1 MAEQIGN
8 RNLKEQEGRD
18 AMIAAAII
26 VPVVTL
32 AAVGY
37 VVAGLMGLSATT
49 SPIHL
54 LSLTTVQDFGLAH
67 FARIW
72 GITPNPGIRFDV
84 VYGLTLTAV
93 GSLARLVWS
102 YVAQARAKRNPQ
114 LVPMRQLSRAHLR
127 RLTSSGGLGMVALL
141 WLVVVGA
148 TSLVAGNALGGV
160 VLGTALSVELSIYL
174 AYQLAGG
181 QASAELPKDRFVLGN
196 TAGSFVM
203 APPNQALMI
212 FAGPRSGKSSG
223 LIIPNVLHLDESS
236 LVFTSTRSDILVK
249 TAKHRSQLG
258 TVWLY
263 DPMHLTNPL
272 PDGVQRIN
280 WTPMSGCEF
289 LTVALR
295 HSDEFTTGVSEGT
308 DDKNGFFAQSASRLL
323 ASAFHVAAIH
333 HLPMS
338 DIPKLIQERSLQSL
352 LGLAQQKSEAQ
363 VLSIIQSLVGFREL
377 NSIQATA
384 AATTSIFSTKFIANP
399 DPSDVTFDPL
409 ALLNGQN
416 TLAIIAKSDLGGTLT
431 ASPLTTSLL
440 TDIYTEIHALSQA
453 QSDGRLPISHC
464 WLLDEFFALG
474 GLSALPQMA
483 SESAGR
489 NHHLA
494 IALQSAEQL
503 TVLYGQKADTLHDLF
518 GTKMAG
524 SGVSSVPT
532 LRRLEMVGGG
542 DAAERQD
549 RDPKKSPMKGDRLL
563 SHEIAA
569 MREHHWFTISQ
580 SGSKELYPMTING
593 NAYWKVS
600 PFKELSEGLDALL
613 ATPLARWFSRVR
625 QAKRELATKRT
636 SPSTQTGST
645 IKAEI
650 GATEEL
656 VGEEYSLIASEARE
670 AVRNGVLA
678 IKTRIG
684 GTLGGLTR
692 SRIAPLSVQSGPSVE
707 RPFRSGKEKGTGDV
721 LDRGFAG
728 SAEALADDDGPAGA
742 LLSVGLPG
750 AVGGHPLPLRSDD
763 DESST
768 FPCAGSVKDDGR
780 ASALVLAPPA
790 VATTT
795 VPRPPA
801 VVLPPRLRINQ
812 HYTRCDICKQA
823 VPPGEGWIWKE
834 DGKSSWS
841 GRHKSCPAEE

>member
-1 MAEQIGN
+1 MAEEIGN
-8 RNLKEQEGRD
+8 RTLKEKESRD

-54 LSLTTVQDFGLAH
+54 LSLTTVQDFGSAH

-72 GITPNPGIRFDV
+72 GIVPNPGIRFDV
-84 VYGLTLTAV
+84 VYGLTLAAV

-141 WLVVVGA
+141 WLVVVGT
-148 TSLVAGNALGGV
+148 TSLVLGDAVGGL
-160 VLGTALSVELSIYL
+160 VLGTALSAELSLYL

-196 TAGSFVM
+196 TAASFVM

-249 TAKHRSQLG
+249 TVKHRSQLG

-289 LTVALR
+289 FTVALR
-295 HSDEFTTGVSEGT
+295 HSDEFTNGVSEGT

-333 HLPMS
+333 RLPMS

-352 LGLAQQKSEAQ
+352 LGLAQQKSDAQ

-399 DPSDVTFDPL
+399 DRSDVTFDPL

-440 TDIYTEIHALSQA
+440 TDIHTEIHAVSQA
-453 QSDGRLPISHC
+453 QTDGRLPISHC

-474 GLSALPQMA
+474 GLSTLPQMA

-503 TVLYGQKADTLHDLF
+503 TVLYGEKAASLHDLF

-532 LRRLEMVGGG
+532 LQRLEMVGGG

-549 RDPKKSPMKGDRLL
+549 RDSKKSPMKGDRLL

-569 MREHHWFTISQ
+569 LREHHWLTMSQ
-580 SGSKELYPMTING
+580 SGAKELHPMAIKG

-600 PFKELSEGLDALL
+600 PFKELSEGLDPLL

-625 QAKRELATKRT
+625 QAKRGLATRRT
-636 SPSTQTGST
+636 SPTAQTGST

-656 VGEEYSLIASEARE
+656 VGEEYSLIASETRE
-670 AVRNGVLA
+670 AVRDGVLA
-678 IKTRIG
+678 IKTRMG
-684 GTLGGLTR
+684 GTLGGLAR
-692 SRIAPLSVQSGPSVE
+692 SRIAPPSVK
-707 RPFRSGKEKGTGDV
+707 SGS
-721 LDRGFAG
+721 
-728 SAEALADDDGPAGA
+728 SAERALGIRREKVLCNDSDIGPVGTCVADQDDARMEGNEGTIGLSWPAATVSGRR
-742 LLSVGLPG
+742 LQDENDPWDLLPG
-750 AVGGHPLPLRSDD
+750 STDGDWLATPVRSHAPHVVAVGTPSMPLLPAARLVNRHPTKCDLCGQP
-763 DESST
+763 
-768 FPCAGSVKDDGR
+768 
-780 ASALVLAPPA
+780 
-790 VATTT
+790 
-795 VPRPPA
+795 VPS
-801 VVLPPRLRINQ
+801 
-812 HYTRCDICKQA
+812 
-823 VPPGEGWIWKE
+823 GEGWVWKE
-834 DGKSSWS
+834 DGQPSWR
-841 GRHKSCPAEE
+841 GRHQSCPWRKG